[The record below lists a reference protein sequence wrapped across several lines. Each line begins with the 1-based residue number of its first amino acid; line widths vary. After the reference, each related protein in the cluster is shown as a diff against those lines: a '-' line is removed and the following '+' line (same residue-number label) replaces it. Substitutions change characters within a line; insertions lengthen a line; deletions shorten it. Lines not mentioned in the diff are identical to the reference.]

1 MKILNTIVSCL
12 VGFGMWI
19 AVANWLCI
27 ALATWIVSMKLSV
40 FMGLMIYGMGAL
52 VALAIGAA
60 AGYAALWVTSYTI
73 NLLSE
78 WSIWLYKKIKGDKT
92 YEHPQFGR
100 VYDMTGNP
108 LEAAF

>member
-1 MKILNTIVSCL
+1 MYVKMIAGWMI
-12 VGFGMWI
+12 GFGLTL
-19 AVANWLCI
+19 AVVNWLSLALLTWVVSLKLGMFMSLMLYGFGAFFCI
-27 ALATWIVSMKLSV
+27 GIGMAVGYLGMWATA
-40 FMGLMIYGMGAL
+40 Y
-52 VALAIGAA
+52 AI
-60 AGYAALWVTSYTI
+60 T
-73 NLLSE
+73 LLSE